1 MAIVAKPS
9 VATKKDA
16 AVDDDASA
24 FESET
29 QSLTS
34 NSLIMSDKSKDQ
46 SDANEFASKTQSLIE
61 DPPALPKLVQKN
73 LTKAIKVEKNT
84 TKAISSKMVS
94 PKKPSSKTN
103 VDLKSA
109 KIQSVALK
117 KISPLNAIKP
127 KSAVKKPLAAKGQK
141 SVTDLVAK
149 TIALAKNKK
158 SNVFTEVMDL
168 AIHEDMNQIVK
179 DEKPKAKKVGKLALI
194 NKAFDEEHIYS
205 QVNATHPQTLS
216 VQKKNATKGR
226 PANSKLI
233 QLNDKQVLGQKV
245 LGKQTFTD

>member
-1 MAIVAKPS
+1 LAVVAKPS

-61 DPPALPKLVQKN
+61 DPPAIPKLAKV
-73 LTKAIKVEKNT
+73 IKVEKNA

-103 VDLKSA
+103 VDLKSV

-117 KISPLNAIKP
+117 KISPKPLNAIKP
-127 KSAVKKPLAAKGQK
+127 KSAVKKPLAANGQK

-179 DEKPKAKKVGKLALI
+179 DDKPKAKKVGKLALI

>member
-1 MAIVAKPS
+1 
-9 VATKKDA
+9 
-16 AVDDDASA
+16 
-24 FESET
+24 
-29 QSLTS
+29 
-34 NSLIMSDKSKDQ
+34 MSDKSKDQ

-61 DPPALPKLVQKN
+61 DPPALPKLAQKN
-73 LTKAIKVEKNT
+73 LTKAIKVEKNA
-84 TKAISSKMVS
+84 TKSISSKMVS

-103 VDLKSA
+103 VDLKSV

-117 KISPLNAIKP
+117 KISPKPLNAIKP
-127 KSAVKKPLAAKGQK
+127 KSAVKKPLAANGQK

-158 SNVFTEVMDL
+158 SNVFNEVMDL

-179 DEKPKAKKVGKLALI
+179 DDKPKAKKVGKLALI